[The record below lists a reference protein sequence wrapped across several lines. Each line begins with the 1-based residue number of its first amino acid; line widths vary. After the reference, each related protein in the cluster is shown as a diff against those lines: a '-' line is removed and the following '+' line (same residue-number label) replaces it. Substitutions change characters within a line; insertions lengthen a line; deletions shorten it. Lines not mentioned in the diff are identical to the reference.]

1 LAGSKAGWI
10 AAALTMTAA
19 LIATRATAMDL
30 SSDCDGG
37 RLAEASRLLD
47 HAETAWLGQVSSVR
61 TGRTTGGGGAMI
73 VTVNGSFRVR
83 PTLALKGKPPKPVTG
98 RWFMTWIDDGQIVG
112 YKPDKDEAYL
122 VLVGRSG
129 PFLERAA
136 CVSGL
141 AKLGGAAEL
150 APSSP

>member
-61 TGRTTGGGGAMI
+61 TGRTTGGGAMI

-112 YKPDKDEAYL
+112 YKPDKDETYL
-122 VLVGRSG
+122 VLVGRGG

>member
-1 LAGSKAGWI
+1 MAGSKAGWI
-10 AAALTMTAA
+10 ATALTLAA
-19 LIATRATAMDL
+19 TLIATHATAMDL
-30 SSDCDGG
+30 TSDCDGG
-37 RLAEASRLLD
+37 RLTEASRLVD
-47 HAETAWLGQVSSVR
+47 HAETAWLGHVSSVR

-83 PTLALKGKPPKPVTG
+83 PTLALKGKTPKPVTG
-98 RWFMTWIDDGQIVG
+98 RWFVSWIDDGQIVG

-122 VLVGRSG
+122 VLIGRNG

-141 AKLGGAAEL
+141 AKLSGAPEL